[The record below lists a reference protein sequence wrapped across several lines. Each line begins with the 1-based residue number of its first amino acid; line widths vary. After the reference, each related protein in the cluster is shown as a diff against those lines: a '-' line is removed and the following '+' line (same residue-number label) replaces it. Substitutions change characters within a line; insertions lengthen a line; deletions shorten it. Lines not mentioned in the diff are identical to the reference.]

1 MKPSYLAV
9 ALLAALLPG
18 CPSDDGNPAVLWL
31 ALDGTETQVKLV
43 DEEPRPY

>member
-1 MKPSYLAV
+1 MKSSL
-9 ALLAALLPG
+9 ALLGLLVSVTG

-31 ALDGTETQVKLV
+31 ALDGGETQVKLV